1 MAMEI
6 KICKTTEWS
15 DLIWNTYILAYNEVF
30 GKGFPKEH
38 FEHKYLYAG
47 RGYSCHALLKDEDA
61 GIVGGCTVIPC
72 RYLRNMEEIWIGLAV
87 DVFIREAHRTDPL
100 MLRRMYMRLKTLLAA
115 EGIVAVIA
123 VPNAVAYPY
132 WKTVVKWKDV
142 GRLNYRMLPVR
153 AGRILGKQ
161 GFAGKALDALSSIY
175 TGCVRVISEICLPF
189 VGKAETQTYRYS
201 ICEDDLYYVHKFSG
215 PEYHRIEDGH
225 TRIIYRIVNEDG
237 VRTGYLLV
245 AEENG
250 VRTFRAF
257 RNAVSA
263 ILSHN
268 VDMILYVGPAGFFQ
282 TLLLKVPKRF
292 EPKILPM
299 TCDLLSGDEKYKD
312 IYDIRNWDFGLKNYD
327 VR

>member
-6 KICKTTEWS
+6 KVCKTTEWS
-15 DLIWNTYILAYNEVF
+15 DPIWDTYVQAFNGVF
-30 GKGFPKEH
+30 GKGFPKEY
-38 FEHKYLYAG
+38 FGHKYLCAG
-47 RGYSCHALLKDEDA
+47 RGYSCHALLTDADA

-87 DVFIREAHRTDPL
+87 DVFIRETHRTDPL
-100 MLRRMYMRLKTLLAA
+100 MLRRMYMKLKTLLVA
-115 EGIVAVIA
+115 EGIVAVVA

-132 WKTVVKWKDV
+132 WKTVVKWRDV
-142 GRLNYRMLPVR
+142 GCLNYRMLPVR
-153 AGRILGKQ
+153 TGRILGKQ
-161 GFAGKALDALSSIY
+161 GLVGKTFDALSLIY

-189 VGKAETQTYRYS
+189 AGKAGTQTYRYS
-201 ICEDDLYYVHKFSG
+201 ICGDDPYYAHKFSG

-257 RNAVSA
+257 RNGVSA
-263 ILSHN
+263 ILCHK
-268 VDMILYVGPAGFFQ
+268 VDMILYVGPTGFFQ

-299 TCDLLSGDEKYKD
+299 MCDLLSGDEKYKD